1 MTSAH
6 IADNILFEKPVITSL
21 RSVSKSVPKFGS
33 VTPVVGVLF
42 SKVCKHIELI
52 NVVVLL
58 IRALIGT

>member
-33 VTPVVGVLF
+33 DTSVVGVLF